1 MSKLAGLYPPIPTP
15 FDEQE
20 RLALDK
26 LEANLARWIAQP
38 LDGVVMPGSNSEA
51 SFLTR
56 DERLQ
61 LWQVCGTTLSAAG
74 KRLIA
79 GTGAETTSE
88 TIALTHAA
96 AELGA
101 EATLV
106 LPPQFYK
113 PSMTH
118 EALLAHY
125 RAVADASPI
134 PVLVYNVPAFTGID
148 FLPQTLLALA
158 EHPRI
163 VGVKDSSSNIVKMAS
178 LLAARPDF
186 QVFAGTGSAL
196 LPFLSIGAAGGI
208 TALSNVAA
216 GPLRRLAAAFAAG
229 RNDEARHLQLALTP
243 LNTAITSKH
252 GVVGLKHAMDRLG
265 FYGGPARR
273 PLLPLGADARAE
285 IDRLVEQVRAL
296 E

>member
-1 MSKLAGLYPPIPTP
+1 MSSLAGLYPPIPTP
-15 FDEQE
+15 FDDQE

-26 LEANLARWIAQP
+26 LEGNLERWIAQP

-51 SFLTR
+51 TFLSR
-56 DERLQ
+56 EERLS
-61 LWQVCGTTLSAAG
+61 LWQLCGAKLRAAG

-79 GTGAETTSE
+79 GTGAETTAE
-88 TIALTHAA
+88 TIALTKAA

-118 EALLAHY
+118 EVLVAHY

-134 PVLVYNVPAFTGID
+134 PVLLYNVPAFTGID

-163 VGVKDSSSNIVKMAS
+163 VGVKDSSSNIVKMAAV
-178 LLAARPDF
+178 LAARPDF

-196 LPFLSIGAAGGI
+196 LPFLSIGAVGGI

-216 GPLRRLAAAFAAG
+216 RPLRRVADAFAAG
-229 RNDEARHLQLALTP
+229 RNEEARRLQLALAP
-243 LNTAITSKH
+243 LNAALTTKH
-252 GVVGLKHAMDRLG
+252 GVPGLKYAMERAG
-265 FYGGPARR
+265 FYGGPCRR
-273 PLLPLGADARAE
+273 PLLPLGPEARAE
-285 IDRLVEQVRAL
+285 IDRLVAEVEAL
-296 E
+296 G